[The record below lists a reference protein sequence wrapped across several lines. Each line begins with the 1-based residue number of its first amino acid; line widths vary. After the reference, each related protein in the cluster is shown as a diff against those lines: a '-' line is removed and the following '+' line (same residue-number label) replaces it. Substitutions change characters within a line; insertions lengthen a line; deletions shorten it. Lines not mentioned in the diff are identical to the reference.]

1 MAVPL
6 HQALGRIVLVLL
18 HLALVPDDLAV
29 QFVDKFINGG
39 VQILVRTLR
48 KEIAT
53 LDMDVAFG
61 ALSFFLFFL
70 LLHGKQHFDINDLVK
85 MPGDPIKLGGHVGTQ
100 GRGDFEMVTADRQVH
115 EEPPVALWVE
125 KAAFSSNGQ
134 GNRILP
140 SQ

>member
-1 MAVPL
+1 
-6 HQALGRIVLVLL
+6 
-18 HLALVPDDLAV
+18 
-29 QFVDKFINGG
+29 
-39 VQILVRTLR
+39 
-48 KEIAT
+48 
-53 LDMDVAFG
+53 
-61 ALSFFLFFL
+61 
-70 LLHGKQHFDINDLVK
+70 

>member
-1 MAVPL
+1 MSGISPRNGTRTPKKRPPEEPGGPAPGMAVPL

-18 HLALVPDDLAV
+18 HLALVPDHLAV
-29 QFVDKFINGG
+29 QLVDKFINGG

-85 MPGDPIKLGGHVGTQ
+85 MPGDPIK
-100 GRGDFEMVTADRQVH
+100 RE
-115 EEPPVALWVE
+115 
-125 KAAFSSNGQ
+125 
-134 GNRILP
+134 
-140 SQ
+140 